1 MATIHVSGTQLEQS
15 KPVIPLNQPFIT
27 CLALVFLLL
36 MHVFMPNP
44 GGSGLALSFN
54 NTVWAGISLA
64 LGIGFYQI
72 STNHYL
78 RYNKFTVGLLIA
90 CGLLTLPIAYP
101 SAYVDGATT
110 RLLGLWGGFL
120 LFVVLQ
126 QFRFS
131 NKDKQRIL
139 EYIVLACL
147 IEALIGYIQYFFL
160 EPGNGM
166 GYNTVANRPYGIFQ
180 QPNVMASFLATGL
193 VISGYLLARKN
204 NKYSSLGDTAILY
217 LTPVMTTP
225 LLVVLSSRTGWL
237 GALIGVSL
245 IIPYL
250 LRFSTKRRAF
260 TWIGLVILGVALGFS
275 AAQSQQKSDFIGQKA
290 DLESPRRYT
299 FPQTLDMVIEK
310 PFTGWGYGNFESTYT
325 LYTARQHQIN
335 GNYPPGLPAMDHPH
349 NETLYWGVEGG
360 IIPLLGLILTAVLT
374 FTRVAQAKKGT
385 RLALL
390 ALFVPILLHSQ
401 LEYPFYHSAIHW
413 VTLIILLYWLDQRV
427 IRSSTLHFSAITKS
441 LLRISSLIVPTLT
454 IMYMASALHSNHVL
468 TQFERSY
475 PKEPEILE
483 RVSNPLAWQD
493 RYNWD
498 IYSTYLDIGLQTGEK
513 AYIQSYIDWS
523 LEIIQHKP
531 RPAFYKNLVLAHLGM
546 GDEIKAAQTRTE
558 GEFLFPNTDFST
570 VTYDGPSQA
579 QDVTSQAS
587 ATTLSMSEET
597 SAE

>member
-54 NTVWAGISLA
+54 NTVWAGMSLA
-64 LGIGFYQI
+64 IGVGLYQI

-90 CGLLTLPIAYP
+90 CGLLTIPILYPAAY
-101 SAYVDGATT
+101 AEGAAT
-110 RLLGLWGGFL
+110 RLLGLWAGFVF
-120 LFVVLQ
+120 FVVLQ

-139 EYIVLACL
+139 EYIILACL
-147 IEALIGYIQYFFL
+147 IESAIGFMQYFFL
-160 EPGNGM
+160 EPGNGL
-166 GYNTVANRPYGIFQ
+166 GYNTIANRPYGIFQ

-193 VISGYLLARKN
+193 VLSGYLLARKN

-217 LTPVMTTP
+217 LTPLMTTP

-237 GALIGVSL
+237 AALIGVAL

-260 TWIGLVILGVALGFS
+260 TWIGLVILGIALGFS

-299 FPQTLDMVIEK
+299 FPQTLDMLIEK

-335 GNYPPGLPAMDHPH
+335 NNYPPGLPAMDHPH
-349 NETLYWGVEGG
+349 NETLFWGVEGG
-360 IIPLLGLILTAVLT
+360 IVPLLGLIVAAVLT
-374 FTRVAQAKKGT
+374 LTRMVQAKKGT

-413 VTLIILLYWLDQRV
+413 ITLIILLYWLDQRV
-427 IRSSTLHFSAITKS
+427 IRTSTLHFSAITKS
-441 LLRISSLIVPTLT
+441 LLRIASILIPTLT
-454 IMYMASALHSNHVL
+454 TMYMASALHSNHVL
-468 TQFERSY
+468 TQYERSN

-483 RVSNPLAWQD
+483 RVSNPFAWKE
-493 RYNWD
+493 RYDWD
-498 IYSTYLDIGLQTGEK
+498 VYVTYLDIGLQTGEK

-523 LEIIQHKP
+523 LNVIQNKP

-546 GDEIKAAQTRTE
+546 GDEVKAAQIRSE

-570 VTYDGPSQA
+570 ITYDGPSKA
-579 QDVTSQAS
+579 GSTAS
-587 ATTLSMSEET
+587 NARSVSSEST
-597 SAE
+597 ISAASE